1 MIKAQVICIYR
12 IFIIVNDKI
21 FYVYF
26 VYIERIIKKL
36 LYREIIE
43 NISYDMTYY
52 INE

>member
-1 MIKAQVICIYR
+1 MLNHLVIKAQMICIHR
-12 IFIIVNDKI
+12 IFIIVRDKI
-21 FYVYF
+21 VT
-26 VYIERIIKKL
+26 ERIINKL